1 MKRSI
6 GNEKN
11 VEKSK
16 LINYTVKVKREIK
29 GKHTE
34 MYGRKAR
41 SLRVVI
47 EERKLLE

>member
-1 MKRSI
+1 MKKLLKKQ
-6 GNEKN
+6 NNKLYC
-11 VEKSK
+11 KSK
-16 LINYTVKVKREIK
+16 KEIK